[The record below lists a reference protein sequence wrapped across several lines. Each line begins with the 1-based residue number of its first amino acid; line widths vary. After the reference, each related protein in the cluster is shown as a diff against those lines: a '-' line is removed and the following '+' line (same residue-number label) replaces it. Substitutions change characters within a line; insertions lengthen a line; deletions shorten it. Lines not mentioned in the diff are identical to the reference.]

1 MALLIMLTPTT
12 TTIMG
17 FLIAL
22 IAMAFYT
29 LTERKFLGYFQ
40 TRKGP
45 NKPRII
51 GLPQPFADALKLFNK
66 EQAKPSI
73 SDHIIFGAAPAT
85 SLILAV
91 FIWFLYPHHGQA
103 LYIPLGVLL
112 FLSISSINVYPVFIA
127 GWCSNSKYALL
138 GSLRGIAQTIS
149 YEVRIAIILLCGLLF
164 AHRLDLAEIY
174 ITQHSWIGLAV
185 PPLGALWFITC
196 LAETNRTPFDFAEGE
211 SELVSGFNTE
221 YRRGLFAIIFIA
233 EYANIL
239 VMSLFTAV
247 VFCGSIGFIDD
258 VFIIVKTVGFAILFV
273 WIRATYP
280 RIRYDHLIH
289 LTWKYFLPAII
300 AVFVIVFPVI
310 TLFG

>member
-1 MALLIMLTPTT
+1 MLTPTT

-91 FIWFLYPHHGQA
+91 FI
-103 LYIPLGVLL
+103 
-112 FLSISSINVYPVFIA
+112 
-127 GWCSNSKYALL
+127 
-138 GSLRGIAQTIS
+138 
-149 YEVRIAIILLCGLLF
+149 
-164 AHRLDLAEIY
+164 
-174 ITQHSWIGLAV
+174 
-185 PPLGALWFITC
+185 
-196 LAETNRTPFDFAEGE
+196 
-211 SELVSGFNTE
+211 
-221 YRRGLFAIIFIA
+221 
-233 EYANIL
+233 
-239 VMSLFTAV
+239 
-247 VFCGSIGFIDD
+247 
-258 VFIIVKTVGFAILFV
+258 
-273 WIRATYP
+273 
-280 RIRYDHLIH
+280 
-289 LTWKYFLPAII
+289 
-300 AVFVIVFPVI
+300 
-310 TLFG
+310 